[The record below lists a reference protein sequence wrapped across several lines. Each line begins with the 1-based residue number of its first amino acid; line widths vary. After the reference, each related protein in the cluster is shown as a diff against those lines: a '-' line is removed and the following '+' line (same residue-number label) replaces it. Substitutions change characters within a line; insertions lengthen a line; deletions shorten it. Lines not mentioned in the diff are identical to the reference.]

1 MAKLDIAAETQKLP
15 LSYYISAPLTA
26 AIEAQAMS
34 AHSTIEFIDA
44 VATDEFGKMRTMDF
58 TYETNIVDPAS
69 GETTSRDVTLT
80 VPTLAMTEGPHMAI
94 DSLNVA
100 FEFKVG
106 EVISKENQFKITADA
121 GAEFSSETTT
131 SMSGS
136 TGGLAKFLYGDISGS
151 VSNTSTFKA
160 HMNVSTA
167 YQRSERH
174 GIERSATLKMNVA
187 ASQRVPEGVQRV
199 LQIFSDAISSQ
210 ADVAA
215 S

>member
-15 LSYYISAPLTA
+15 LAYYISAPLTA

-44 VATDEFGKMRTMDF
+44 VATDEFGKMNTMEFKYDS
-58 TYETNIVDPAS
+58 NVVDPAS
-69 GETTSRDVTLT
+69 GETTSREVTLT

-94 DSLNVA
+94 EDLNVA

-106 EVISKENQFKITADA
+106 EVISKENQFKIAVDS
-121 GAEFSSETTT
+121 GAEFSHETSTNL
-131 SMSGS
+131 SAS
-136 TGGLAKFLYGDISGS
+136 TGGLFKFLYGKVSGD
-151 VSNTSTFKA
+151 VSTKTTFKA

-174 GIERSATLKMNVA
+174 GIERSATLKVNMTA
-187 ASQRVPEGVQRV
+187 KQRVPEGFQRV
-199 LQIFSDAISSQ
+199 LGIFADAISSQ
-210 ADVAA
+210 AETGTA
-215 S
+215 